1 MKKPSISIVGTGYV
15 GLCTAVCFAFK
26 GYNVITST
34 HEAKNAA
41 SINRGIPPFH
51 EPDLEEFL
59 LSTVKNRYL
68 RCVLNR
74 EEAVLNTDITFVAVG
89 TPSQP
94 DGGINLRYIENSAR
108 DIGEALSKKDD
119 YHLVVVK
126 STVVPGTTENMVKP
140 LLEKHSGKDC
150 GVDFGLCMNPE
161 FLREGS
167 AIYDTL
173 YPDRIVIGEYD
184 KKSGDRLEALYQD
197 FYGDEMPPT
206 IKANLP
212 TAELIKYANNAFLAT
227 KISFINTI
235 ANICEKIPDANVTT
249 IAEGI
254 GLDKRINP
262 LFLNAGL
269 GYGGSCFPKDVKAL
283 IALANSLGYN
293 PTLLKAV
300 EDVNSIQPHRAF
312 ELVKKQIGDLK
323 DKRVAVLGLAFK
335 PNTDDIREAVSIKLI
350 NKLLEEGA
358 NVIAYDPAAISN
370 TKEIFGNSIRYA
382 SSAIECIKD
391 ADCCILAT
399 EWDEFKK
406 LSPEDFIRHM
416 KSPRLVDGRRI
427 YDPKRFSQKLE
438 FKAIG
443 LGQFSVLS

>member
-15 GLCTAVCFAFK
+15 GLCTAVCFAFE
-26 GYNVITST
+26 GYKVITST
-34 HEAKNAA
+34 HEAKNAG

-51 EPDLEEFL
+51 EPNLEEFL
-59 LSTVKNRYL
+59 RRAVKNEYL
-68 RCVLNR
+68 KCVLNR
-74 EEAVLNTDITFVAVG
+74 EEAVLNTDITFIATG

-94 DGGINLRYIENSAR
+94 DGSINLRFIESSAR
-108 DIGEALSKKDD
+108 EIGESLSKKDV

-140 LLEKHSGKDC
+140 ILEKYSGKHC

-173 YPDRIVIGEYD
+173 HPDRIIIGEYD
-184 KKSGDRLEALYQD
+184 KKSGDRLEALYQG
-197 FYGDEMPPT
+197 FYGDETPPT
-206 IKANLP
+206 IRTNLP
-212 TAELIKYANNAFLAT
+212 TSELIKYANNAFLAT
-227 KISFINTI
+227 KISFINTM

-283 IALANSLGYN
+283 IALAKNLGYD
-293 PTLLKAV
+293 PTLLKSV
-300 EDVNSIQPHRAF
+300 EDVNSNQPYRAF
-312 ELVKKQIGDLK
+312 ELVKKQVGDLK
-323 DKRVAVLGLAFK
+323 NKWVAILGLAFK
-335 PNTDDIREAVSIKLI
+335 PNTDDMREAVSITII

-358 NVIAYDPAAISN
+358 NVVAYDPVAISN
-370 TKEIFGNSIRYA
+370 AKEVFGNSIRYA
-382 SSAIECIKD
+382 SSAIECIKG

-427 YDPKRFSQKLE
+427 YDSKLFSQKLE